1 MLNTGNGLTPLELS
15 ALVVA
20 INPFLEMEWR
30 TDLDLL
36 SELKCVFL
44 VIMT

>member
-20 INPFLEMEWR
+20 IIPPWDGMENGFGEPFVR
-30 TDLDLL
+30 IFI
-36 SELKCVFL
+36 VFFY
-44 VIMT
+44 